1 MYMSAIGGNML
12 LLPRYRFNQRLAG
25 LLLICALCLS
35 GCVAGQS
42 NAQGPEL
49 PSPRE
54 HNAFKRMMLAQP
66 EFTEEELLKFQTDL
80 APTLDMPKEEALPY
94 LEVSRG
100 WPQNR
105 STYLILKMGLA
116 SESIMAGR
124 GYAELFPIIPPEL
137 YPSKAETALVRK
149 HADLVLPLFLPPGSK
164 SGERPTPR
172 TAPVNSEKSPSTGA
186 QP

>member
-1 MYMSAIGGNML
+1 ML
-12 LLPRYRFNQRLAG
+12 FLPRCRFNPRLAG

-42 NAQGPEL
+42 SSQGPEL

-54 HNAFKRMMLAQP
+54 HNAFKRMILAQP
-66 EFTEEELLKFQTDL
+66 EFTEKELLKFQEDL

-94 LEVSRG
+94 LEASKG
-100 WPQNR
+100 WTQAR

-124 GYAELFPIIPPEL
+124 SYAELFPIIPPEL
-137 YPSKAETALVRK
+137 YPNKAETALVRK

-164 SGERPTPR
+164 AGARPAPR
-172 TAPVNSEKSPSTGA
+172 TASEKSPSVGA
-186 QP
+186 KP

>member
-1 MYMSAIGGNML
+1 MVLSPHYL
-12 LLPRYRFNQRLAG
+12 FNQRLAS

-35 GCVAGQS
+35 GCVASQS

-54 HNAFKRMMLAQP
+54 HSAFKRMILAQP
-66 EFTEEELLKFQTDL
+66 EFTEEELLKFQEDL

-94 LEVSRG
+94 LETNKG

-124 GYAELFPIIPPEL
+124 SYAELFPIIPPEL

-149 HADLVLPLFLPPGSK
+149 HADLVLPLFMPLGSEAAPK
-164 SGERPTPR
+164 PAPRPTP
-172 TAPVNSEKSPSTGA
+172 VNLQKSPSLGVH
-186 QP
+186 P